1 MDTWVIVFLFVG
13 VHVSCALAYDDG
25 TPWCAPVKVKNG
37 HVSCQTPRGEYYKN
51 VMGTRCKIGC
61 KKGYEVVGHPEII
74 CMANKRWSGNYACR
88 EIRCPKLTMP
98 ANGGYKCSDG
108 SYFNSRCE
116 FFCSPG
122 YQLKG
127 DRMVMCMSNKAWTG
141 RHTSCVDVEP
151 PTIKCPS
158 VKEKTA
164 EPGKLTARVHW
175 DTPEGRDTAD
185 GTLTDVLLKG
195 RSPGS
200 DFPEGDHRIQYTVY
214 DRAGNKG
221 TCRFSVKVRVRRC
234 GRLSPP
240 DNGYMKCDGDGDNYG
255 ATCEFS
261 CMGGYELQGSTA
273 RVCQYG
279 MTWVGSEASCSP
291 MNINVGVRTAASFLD
306 QFYEKRRLI
315 FLSAPTAAHHHYRTQ
330 MEILQQAQC
339 GIDLRHVSIVELVG
353 VYPAQIGRIGHRL
366 IHPGLALQLRLL
378 LQISHNSYN
387 MVLVDKHGTD
397 KERYTFPVTA
407 AELFTLIDS
416 FPLRQEEMKLQQE
429 AGQTCS

>member
-13 VHVSCALAYDDG
+13 VHVSCALAYDDGSGYSAFEDDEDSYARRYKG

-221 TCRFSVKVRVRRC
+221 TCRFSVKVR
-234 GRLSPP
+234 
-240 DNGYMKCDGDGDNYG
+240 
-255 ATCEFS
+255 A
-261 CMGGYELQGSTA
+261 
-273 RVCQYG
+273 
-279 MTWVGSEASCSP
+279 